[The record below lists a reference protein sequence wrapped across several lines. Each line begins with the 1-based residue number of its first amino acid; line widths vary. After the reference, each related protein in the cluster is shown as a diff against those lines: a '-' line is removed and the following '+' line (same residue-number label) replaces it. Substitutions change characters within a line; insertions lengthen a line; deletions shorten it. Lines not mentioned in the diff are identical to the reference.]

1 MPRIIQ
7 GPPAAGVLLA
17 AVVALLSITLPLAA
31 ADAKPSDEGQQ
42 YWPQWRGPLGT
53 GVAPRAEPPLEWSE
67 EKNVRWKVAV
77 PGLGHST
84 PIIWGERIF
93 LTTAVPYGEALEPR
107 YNDAPGAHDNLP
119 TTHHHKFVVLALARR
134 DGKVLWEQTVC
145 KELPHEQGH
154 YTGSV
159 ASNSPVTDGERLYAF
174 FGSRGLY
181 CLSFDGEVLWKAD
194 FPKMQSKHA
203 HGEGSSPALF
213 GDTIVVNWDH
223 EGRSFILALD
233 KRTGRQRWKVDRDE
247 ATSWASP
254 IIVEHASKPQVI
266 VSGTK
271 RTRAYDLADGRV
283 LWECGGLSSNIV
295 ASPVAADGMVF
306 AGSSYEFQAML
317 AIRLEG
323 ASGDITRTGQV
334 AWTRSR
340 GTPYVP
346 SPLLYGDALYFLRH
360 YQGILYRVDAKTGEE
375 GRGPLR
381 LDDIRDVYAS
391 PIGAA
396 GRVYITD
403 RYGGTIVLSH
413 AAEPKVLAF
422 NRLGD
427 SFSASA
433 AAVGRELYLRGQRYL
448 YCIAAE

>member
-1 MPRIIQ
+1 MQRERDPLRRALPAVLLIVATSCLTAE
-7 GPPAAGVLLA
+7 PLPAADPQPGSA
-17 AVVALLSITLPLAA
+17 ESF
-31 ADAKPSDEGQQ
+31 
-42 YWPQWRGPLGT
+42 WPQWRGPLGT

-67 EKNVRWKVAV
+67 EKNVRWKVAL

-84 PIIWGERIF
+84 PIVWGERIF

-119 TTHHHKFVVLALARR
+119 TTHHHKFVVLAVGRR
-134 DGKVLWEQTVC
+134 DGKLLWERTVC

-154 YTGSV
+154 FTGSL

-181 CLSFDGEVLWKAD
+181 CLNFDGEVQWKAD
-194 FPKMQSKHA
+194 FPKMQTKHA

-213 GDTIVVNWDH
+213 GDTIVVNGDH
-223 EGRSFILALD
+223 ESRSFVVAFD
-233 KRTGRQRWKVDRDE
+233 KRTGRERWKVDRDE

-254 IIVEHASKPQVI
+254 IVVEHGGKPQAI
-266 VSGTK
+266 VSGTR

-346 SPLLYGDALYFLRH
+346 SPLLYGEGLYFLRH
-360 YQGILYRVDAKTGEE
+360 YQGILYRVNARTGDE
-375 GRGPLR
+375 GRGPMR

-396 GRVYITD
+396 GRVYVTD
-403 RYGGTIVLSH
+403 RYGATAVLSH
-413 AAEPKVLAF
+413 GAEPKLLAL
-422 NRLGD
+422 NRLAD

-448 YCIAAE
+448 YCIASD